1 MSIMSATRNL
11 QLNISNCYYYHEV
24 NLTQLNLIWL
34 VGILWSEGDREGDQI
49 GCRNFSWS
57 ITILYLETFI

>member
-11 QLNISNCYYYHEV
+11 QLNISNCYYYHEL

-34 VGILWSEGDREGDQI
+34 VGILWSEGDREGNQM
-49 GCRNFSWS
+49 SP
-57 ITILYLETFI
+57 